1 MVNNFYARLEGLKR
15 GGGCN
20 FLGKVI
26 IRGEGER
33 EGEGGR
39 GNNKERH
46 TRNGQKGRRVK
57 KYIIKGRKVKGRS
70 KICIEGEI
78 MEKDFDKSE
87 KV

>member
-1 MVNNFYARLEGLKR
+1 MINNFYARLEGLKR

-39 GNNKERH
+39 GNNK
-46 TRNGQKGRRVK
+46 
-57 KYIIKGRKVKGRS
+57 
-70 KICIEGEI
+70 
-78 MEKDFDKSE
+78 
-87 KV
+87 